1 MLKYY
6 QREDVAR
13 EIADYSKYR
22 WVSVE
27 CESQQGRRIFLRYW
41 ARGKLPLR
49 INSPED
55 ISKILG
61 RFKGLKPRSIY
72 ATIHLYKSL
81 SDVDDPTS
89 IEYTTPIW
97 DIDVAVS
104 DWEAAL
110 KAAGVIVE
118 ILRDEGVSRSVFLKW
133 SGRGVHVHLH
143 EKAFSDEL
151 RGKIHPLDLAFAVVE
166 YVRVK
171 AEKRLSATHIDSES
185 LKIENEMDI
194 KRVFTVPMSLHR
206 SLNRVCVCFKPED
219 IEDFTLEW
227 VDPGSPRHSGE
238 WRNYVEGEADNLG
251 VKAFR
256 QVGGYIGW
264 RKPVGEEG
272 LKAHAKT
279 AKTGKLGRF
288 QVMALLQ
295 AARYYLV
302 KGDMEK
308 AKSFGLNRA
317 IFYAW
322 AKYHGRYRKKA
333 VGVRRTAG
341 EKGKPVESGAV
352 EMLGNEAAFLSS
364 RGWFAIGGQEQTP
377 RDYDRQIALRIN
389 SIVPYQRAWEAAV
402 RYLSRL
408 PREVLLDQR
417 RFYEKAYK
425 PVRDRFL
432 DLLE

>member
-6 QREDVAR
+6 QREDVVR
-13 EIADYSKYR
+13 EIVDYSKSR
-22 WVSVE
+22 WVSIE

-41 ARGKLPLR
+41 AKGKLPLR
-49 INSPED
+49 INSAGD

-81 SDVDDPTS
+81 SNVDDPSS

-97 DIDVAVS
+97 DIDVATS

-110 KAAGVIVE
+110 KAAAIIVE
-118 ILRDEGVSRSVFLKW
+118 ILRDEGVTESVFLKW

-143 EKAFSDEL
+143 EKAFSEKL
-151 RGKIHPLDLAFAVVE
+151 REKIHPLDLAFAAVE

-171 AEKRLSATHIDSES
+171 AEKRLSAAHIGTES

-206 SLNRVCVCFKPED
+206 ILDRVCVCFKPED
-219 IEDFTLEW
+219 IANFTLDW
-227 VDPGSPRHSGE
+227 VNPDNPRHSRE
-238 WRNYVEGEADNLG
+238 WRHYVEGEADNLG

-264 RKPVGEEG
+264 QQPAREQG
-272 LKAHAKT
+272 LKALAKT
-279 AKTGKLGRF
+279 VKTGKLGRF

-302 KGDMEK
+302 KGDLEK

-322 AKYHGRYRKKA
+322 AKYHGRYRRKA
-333 VGVRRTAG
+333 VGVRRPAEEKEKPMEG
-341 EKGKPVESGAV
+341 EAV

-364 RGWFAIGGQEQTP
+364 RGWFTIGGQEQTP
-377 RDYDRQIALRIN
+377 RDYDRQIAFRIS
-389 SIVPYQRAWEAAV
+389 SIVPYEKAWEAAV
-402 RYLSRL
+402 KYLSRF

-417 RFYEKAYK
+417 KFYEKAYK
-425 PVRDRFL
+425 PVRDRFQ
-432 DLLE
+432 DLLG